1 MKRIKMLAA
10 AVLVTV
16 LLMGVEIY
24 IIRAATSYEPTT
36 EVVFAKMKIP
46 ENTIVT
52 ADMLEL
58 RKVELGMVHKLSVRS
73 PEVLDGKRTAVDIES
88 GEMVL
93 SSKVGSSDEMEKIR
107 VKDKNKRLFS
117 VEFKGDQANGW
128 WLLTDQNV
136 DILFIP
142 SEDGNSV
149 NSSSGI
155 KKLKNIRVA
164 ALIDDRGKLLKNNE
178 RATLPRYISF
188 EVTDE
193 QASFLA
199 YAKSRGRLE
208 LSVIPEE

>member
-10 AVLVTV
+10 AALLTV

-46 ENTIVT
+46 ENTVVT
-52 ADMLEL
+52 VDMLEL
-58 RKVELGMVHKLSVRS
+58 RKVELDMVHKLSVRS
-73 PEVLDGKRTAVDIES
+73 PEELDGKRTAVDIES

-93 SSKVGSSDEMEKIR
+93 SSKVGSSDEMEKIW

-142 SEDGNSV
+142 TEDSNSA
-149 NSSSGI
+149 NSWSGT

>member
-46 ENTIVT
+46 ENTVVT
-52 ADMLEL
+52 VDMLEL

-73 PEVLDGKRTAVDIES
+73 LEELDGKRTAVDIES

-107 VKDKNKRLFS
+107 VEDKNKRLFS

-136 DILFIP
+136 DILFVP

-149 NSSSGI
+149 NSWSGI

-178 RATLPRYISF
+178 RSTLPRYISF